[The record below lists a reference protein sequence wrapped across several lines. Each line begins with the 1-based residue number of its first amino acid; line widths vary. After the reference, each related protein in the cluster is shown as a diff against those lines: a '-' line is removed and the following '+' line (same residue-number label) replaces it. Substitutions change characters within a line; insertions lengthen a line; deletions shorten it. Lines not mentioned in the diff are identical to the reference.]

1 MTSKAKYILGRY
13 TFLGGGW
20 QGSEGHGPT
29 LGGAKFFEMSFPHFK
44 TSQKFFSQI
53 LSWWPQFVWS
63 HCKRNSKLIIIL
75 IQPLISCLLWLS
87 SFLQWKGSGGL
98 KRSENING
106 DDAKVNM
113 QLADNIVDNPVMNKW
128 YGTYP
133 IADHG
138 VFIINRVKAKMLLAR
153 KLSQERK
160 PSAYKRKV
168 QHLQMFD
175 NSLAL

>member
-1 MTSKAKYILGRY
+1 
-13 TFLGGGW
+13 
-20 QGSEGHGPT
+20 
-29 LGGAKFFEMSFPHFK
+29 
-44 TSQKFFSQI
+44 
-53 LSWWPQFVWS
+53 
-63 HCKRNSKLIIIL
+63 
-75 IQPLISCLLWLS
+75 
-87 SFLQWKGSGGL
+87 
-98 KRSENING
+98 
-106 DDAKVNM
+106 M